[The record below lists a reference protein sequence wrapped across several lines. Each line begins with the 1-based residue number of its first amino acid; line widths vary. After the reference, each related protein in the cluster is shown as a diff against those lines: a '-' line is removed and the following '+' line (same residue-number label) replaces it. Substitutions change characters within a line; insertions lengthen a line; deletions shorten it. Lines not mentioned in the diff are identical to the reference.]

1 MGSPLSYS
9 GGRGRTDYRCK
20 LKPGANGHPERDN
33 TARASRKL
41 PNLPPHYCATVP
53 FLVLMFC
60 FLYLFNGT

>member
-20 LKPGANGHPERDN
+20 LRPGANGHPERDI

-41 PNLPPHYCATVP
+41 PPHR
-53 FLVLMFC
+53 
-60 FLYLFNGT
+60 LFGPGVGGWEKEKDTSTP